1 MWTRLVVMKSVVEA
15 PTFCYRCD
23 RAIVFRIETHAKKR
37 DAKVYAE
44 LLGYGVSSDAEHISE
59 PDPTGQHPAR
69 AMKMAF
75 ADAGINPEEIDY
87 INAHGTTTPLG
98 GASETRAGAQCTTA
112 DLPAA
117 GRRGS
122 FGHHGLAPMSL
133 SSEHT
138 APRCRSSDR
147 RQYERR

>member
-1 MWTRLVVMKSVVEA
+1 VSPFGSSATKSA
-15 PTFCYRCD
+15 SDTSGN
-23 RAIVFRIETHAKKR
+23 T
-37 DAKVYAE
+37 E
-44 LLGYGVSSDAEHISE
+44 LLGYGVSSDAEQISE

-87 INAHGTTTPLG
+87 INAHDTSTPLG
-98 GASETRAGAQCTTA
+98 DASKTRVISGRRAECTTA
-112 DLPAA
+112 DLLAA

-122 FGHHGLAPMSL
+122 FDHHGLAPMSL

-147 RQYERR
+147 RQYERL